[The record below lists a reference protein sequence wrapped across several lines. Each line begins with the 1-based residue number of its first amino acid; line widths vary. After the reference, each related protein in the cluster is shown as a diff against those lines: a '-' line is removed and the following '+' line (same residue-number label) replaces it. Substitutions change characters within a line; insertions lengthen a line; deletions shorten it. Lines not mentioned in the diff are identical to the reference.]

1 MTSKPTKTTSTA
13 ITEQGD
19 INPSGKPKDSITALR
34 AVPMS
39 VFPTLTSLDEAMNT
53 AIAATPVVSKNE
65 MRTLIMTYHN
75 TLLAEVTKN
84 K

>member
-1 MTSKPTKTTSTA
+1 MTTKPTKPTS
-13 ITEQGD
+13 EE
-19 INPSGKPKDSITALR
+19 SITALR

-39 VFPTLTSLDEAMNT
+39 VVPTLTSLDEAMNT

-75 TLLAEVTKN
+75 TLLAEATKT